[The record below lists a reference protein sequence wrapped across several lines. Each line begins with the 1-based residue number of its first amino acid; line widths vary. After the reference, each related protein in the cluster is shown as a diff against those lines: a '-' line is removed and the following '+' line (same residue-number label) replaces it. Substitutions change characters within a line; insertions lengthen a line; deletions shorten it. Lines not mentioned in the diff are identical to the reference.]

1 MLSGNFTVL
10 QDESVQCWLFNE
22 EAPMES
28 IEKFGAYTRGLDP
41 TSGALGIYTET
52 NLRNVAV
59 NCRFCGNKIPFVKPE
74 RLGSEIGL
82 KCPKCERRMIYAA
95 AEVYPFG
102 GPTKTQAT
110 QPGVGLLARLFG

>member
-1 MLSGNFTVL
+1 MLSL
-10 QDESVQCWLFNE
+10 KE
-22 EAPMES
+22 EARMEGS
-28 IEKFGAYTRGLDP
+28 DKFVGYARSRDT
-41 TSGALGIYTET
+41 TSAPPIYTET
-52 NLRNVAV
+52 NPRNVAV

-74 RLGSEIGL
+74 RLGYEIGL

>member
-1 MLSGNFTVL
+1 
-10 QDESVQCWLFNE
+10 
-22 EAPMES
+22 MES

-74 RLGSEIGL
+74 RLGVEIGL

-95 AEVYPFG
+95 ADVYPFG
-102 GPTKTQAT
+102 GPTKTQRS
-110 QPGVGLLARLFG
+110 LALDYWHASSVKLPQRSRSGSRIAMPARCNSLSV